1 MEITRSQVV
10 TIEDPRHHKW
20 TVCAS
25 ICPYTYP
32 NLWVFVESFQLF
44 PNRQAL
50 CAKRTQILSLDI
62 LRLTFQGETSSS

>member
-50 CAKRTQILSLDI
+50 CITLCQEETDLKFGHLEIDLS
-62 LRLTFQGETSSS
+62 R